1 MYLKIL
7 NVDENLHLKSKW
19 NCKNFI
25 KFQAEENTNENFLAA
40 EDKIKLSTRHDG
52 HTSL

>member
-1 MYLKIL
+1 MYLKIM
-7 NVDENLHLKSKW
+7 NVDENLHLKMKP

-25 KFQAEENTNENFLAA
+25 KFQAEDNANENFQAA
-40 EDKIKLSTRHDG
+40 EDEIKLSTRHDG